1 MIRPPLVLALVALAA
16 CSSERPQ
23 GSAEEERAPSAAA
36 DGSETAQPAA
46 ATERPS
52 PGQTPAQAGQ
62 PLTFSPPEGWVPSE
76 PSSSMRAAQYRLPGV
91 DGAGDAELVV
101 YYFGPESGGSVE
113 ANVERWAGQFEQPDG
128 SDSMDRLARSE
139 RRVLGMPVHEVALSG
154 TFVAETTPGSGVRV
168 NHPGWRLL
176 AAIVESDHGA
186 YYLKLTGPEATV
198 DAHQAAFRSFVS
210 EIR

>member
-23 GSAEEERAPSAAA
+23 TSAQEERASATTA
-36 DGSETAQPAA
+36 DRAGTAQPAA

-52 PGQTPAQAGQ
+52 PGEAPAQAGR
-62 PLTFSPPEGWVPSE
+62 PLTFSPPDAWVASE
-76 PSSSMRAAQYRLPGV
+76 PSSSMRVAQYQLPGAE
-91 DGAGDAELVV
+91 GAGDAELVV
-101 YYFGPESGGSVE
+101 YYFGQGSGGSVE

-168 NHPGWRLL
+168 NHPDWRLL

-186 YYLKLTGPEATV
+186 YYLKLTGPQATV
-198 DAHQAAFRSFVS
+198 DAHQAAFRTFVS